1 MNTDRLLKHAVEEKL
16 AITVCINKVGHGI
29 ITCIMYVC
37 TYVLWIHLFVR
48 LIG

>member
-16 AITVCINKVGHGI
+16 AITVCINKVSVVI
-29 ITCIMYVC
+29 LCTCLEQIVG
-37 TYVLWIHLFVR
+37 LFFFR